1 MKSPMAGPQHEEKNM
16 RLISKADL
24 QRRTNRELAGMKEDI
39 RKELGNCD
47 QHRRKMQAAMAAV
60 RTVQGQRRTM
70 RPNL

>member
-24 QRRTNRELAGMKEDI
+24 YRRTNRELARMKEEI

-47 QHRRKMQAAMAAV
+47 RQRRTAHAALANI
-60 RTVQGQRRTM
+60 RTVQGQRKIM

>member
-1 MKSPMAGPQHEEKNM
+1 MKSPMAGPQHEEENM

-24 QRRTNRELAGMKEDI
+24 QRRTNREIAGMKEEI

-47 QHRRKMQAAMAAV
+47 RHRRQVLAAIATV

>member
-1 MKSPMAGPQHEEKNM
+1 M

-24 QRRTNRELAGMKEDI
+24 QRRSNREISGMTDEI
-39 RKELGNCD
+39 RKDLGYLEK
-47 QHRRKMQAAMAAV
+47 RKRQDLTALANI